1 MKWSFASIG
10 VIAAG
15 LTGIVILLLFEQLT
29 TTNESDYYLL
39 KEITEAAMIDSIDL
53 SYYRDTGELKIVE
66 EKFVENF
73 TRRFAESTLL
83 TGTGYKLYFYDVVE
97 TPPKVTVTI
106 DTSLGEYTI
115 HQDTSD
121 YNVQNT
127 LSAILEYTGE
137 NTNVSVT
144 SPVYNNPYKNKTYSK
159 TYYSM
164 PTVEE
169 GGQTGVARAL
179 NIPDKLKGDHIK
191 NIKID
196 SVRYLGI
203 VNTDEEL
210 LYAKLNREID
220 WAGIEANTTG
230 YTDKIEGYAT
240 SLINIPE
247 SLGYNCNRNDNPYRP
262 NYIDCSKYDYWLYW
276 SGRTNEVQ
284 KRAIIAKF
292 QITWSYDEYEYA
304 N

>member
-1 MKWSFASIG
+1 MKWSFASVG

-39 KEITEAAMIDSIDL
+39 KEITEASMIDAIDL
-53 SYYRDTGELKIVE
+53 SYYRETGDLKIVE
-66 EKFVENF
+66 EKFVEVF

-83 TGTGYKLYFYDVVE
+83 TGTGYILNFYDVVE

-121 YNVQNT
+121 YNVKNT

-144 SPVYNNPYKNKTYSK
+144 NPVYNNPYKSKLHSK
-159 TYYSM
+159 TYYSI
-164 PTVEE
+164 PRVESN
-169 GGQTGVARAL
+169 GQVGATRAL
-179 NIPDKLKGDHIK
+179 NIPDELQGQHIK
-191 NIKID
+191 NVKIE
-196 SVRYLGI
+196 SVSYQGI
-203 VNTDEEL
+203 VDTEEEL
-210 LYAKLNREID
+210 LTANLNREID
-220 WAGIEANTTG
+220 WAGVNPNSTEYSSPI
-230 YTDKIEGYAT
+230 TDYAT
-240 SLINIPE
+240 SLINTPDITF
-247 SLGYNCNRNDNPYRP
+247 YNCNGLSSPDGMEC
-262 NYIDCSKYDYWLYW
+262 DKYDHWLRW
-276 SGRTNEVQ
+276 RGKTSEIE
-284 KRAIIAKF
+284 KRAIVVKF
-292 QITWSYDEYEYA
+292 KITWSYDEYEYA